1 MIGIA
6 IPLSDVPVEVI
17 EQHELTRLVHDR
29 GGEKELRFMREHA
42 VLPVWHDGQLTI
54 ESWGSRSGKLPRTGY
69 TWRASIDAGEWA
81 VYAAEEVVIPA
92 TAAFDRGVWYRVRQ
106 GVRGLL
112 AEYAGARAV
121 YVVVE
126 PASYYYKIM
135 TRSERMPVLIG
146 ERI

>member
-1 MIGIA
+1 
-6 IPLSDVPVEVI
+6 V
-17 EQHELTRLVHDR
+17 
-29 GGEKELRFMREHA
+29 
-42 VLPVWHDGQLTI
+42 
-54 ESWGSRSGKLPRTGY
+54 Y
-69 TWRASIDAGEWA
+69 TAGN
-81 VYAAEEVVIPA
+81 VVIPEI
-92 TAAFDRGVWYRVRQ
+92 AAFDRGVWYRVRQ

-135 TRSERMPVLIG
+135 TRSDRMPVLIG